1 MELDTGA
8 AVSVMSSAAKDK
20 LFPNLKPKTTSVI
33 LTTYTGEK
41 ISVLGKL
48 IVDVK
53 YGKQHKQ
60 LPLYVVDGNGP
71 SLMGRN
77 WLPEINLNWK
87 SLKLVSTAS
96 MQASPKPQIS
106 FKQQM
111 EALLENHKAVFEEG
125 LGKIST
131 FEATLQLKPDVNT
144 KFCKARQ
151 VPFALQMAV
160 E

>member
-1 MELDTGA
+1 MVELTLTKLKTTMELDTGA

-48 IVDVK
+48 IVSVK

-60 LPLYVVDGNGP
+60 LLLYVVDGNGP

-77 WLPEINLNWK
+77 WLTEINLNWK
-87 SLKLVSTAS
+87 A
-96 MQASPKPQIS
+96 
-106 FKQQM
+106 
-111 EALLENHKAVFEEG
+111 
-125 LGKIST
+125 
-131 FEATLQLKPDVNT
+131 
-144 KFCKARQ
+144 
-151 VPFALQMAV
+151 
-160 E
+160 